1 MLNFTP
7 KQNPQGA
14 LLFSVSCGAA
24 SLVLFALS
32 SYIGHRFPFL
42 LILAMIVLALGVW
55 FLYRFA
61 LVSYRYQIRDD
72 VLCVIQRLF
81 RTERT
86 VYTLSLRTGVAIVP
100 ADDTAARKKYG
111 KPVRTHNFLTSWPS
125 DRAVLLYYRD
135 AGKLCCVILC
145 DNPAFFSTA
154 SQSFSA
160 SDGNSV

>member
-1 MLNFTP
+1 M
-7 KQNPQGA
+7 
-14 LLFSVSCGAA
+14 LFSVSCGAA

-42 LILAMIVLALGVW
+42 LVLAVTVLALGVW

-61 LVSYRYQIRDD
+61 LVSYRYQIRDG
-72 VLCVIQRLF
+72 VLCIIRCLF

-86 VYTLSLRTGVAIVP
+86 VYTLSLRTGIALVP
-100 ADDTAARKKYG
+100 SDDTEARKRYG

-125 DRAVLLYYRD
+125 DDAVLLYYRD

-154 SQSFSA
+154 SQFFA
-160 SDGNSV
+160 GSDWSSV

>member
-7 KQNPQGA
+7 KQNLRSA
-14 LLFSVSCGAA
+14 LMFSVSCCAV

-32 SYIGHRFPFL
+32 SYIGHSFRL
-42 LILAMIVLALGVW
+42 LPILSIAVLALGIW

-61 LVSYRYQIRDD
+61 LVSYRYQIRDG
-72 VLCVIQRLF
+72 VLCVIRCLF

-100 ADDTAARKKYG
+100 SDDTEARKRYG
-111 KPVRTHNFLTSWPS
+111 KPVRTHNFLTSWSP
-125 DRAVLLYYRD
+125 DDAVILYYRD

-145 DNPAFFSTA
+145 DNPAFFSAA
-154 SQSFSA
+154 SQFFA
-160 SDGNSV
+160 DSDSSSV